1 MSKPRTVLSID
12 VGGTKMLAALVRGTE
27 IVDTHRMPTPREG
40 DPAQWLTALFEA
52 IASWRG
58 AYGSVGAA
66 VTGIVDNGQWSALNR
81 KTLDIPDGFALT
93 ETIERLAGVPVLAAN
108 DAHAAAWGEY
118 AFGAGNREDMVF
130 LTISTGIGGG
140 VVLNGRLLEGLA
152 GHFGQS
158 RSAEWPDD
166 ALEDHISGHWIARQ
180 AAPHQS
186 GATARDVFSAARDGH
201 DFARRIIATSAE
213 RTALLCRNIQ
223 LSLDPKRIVIGGSI
237 GLAEGYL
244 AAVDR
249 GLEAVPPR
257 RRPSLHAAALGE
269 NAGVIGIADLAE
281 RQQNLRENQR

>member
-12 VGGTKMLAALVRGTE
+12 VGGTKMLAALVQGTE

-40 DPAQWLTALFEA
+40 DPAQWLTALFGA
-52 IASWRG
+52 IAPWRG

-66 VTGIVDNGQWSALNR
+66 VSGIVDNGQWSALNR

-223 LSLDPKRIVIGGSI
+223 LSLDPRRIVIGGSI

-257 RRPSLHAAALGE
+257 LRPSLHAAALGE